1 MEETQL
7 LKGILEG
14 CVLKLISEKET
25 YGYELISQLNEY
37 GFAGIQ
43 EGTLYLVLNRLEK
56 RQYITC
62 RIGRSPLGPR
72 RKYFSITEYGRE
84 YLIEFEKSYDKITS
98 QANRIFRRGN
108 DVIS

>member
-25 YGYELISQLNEY
+25 YGYEMISNLSEN
-37 GFAGIQ
+37 GFTDVQ

-56 RQYITC
+56 RGYITC
-62 RIGRSPLGPR
+62 RIGRSPLGPK
-72 RKYFSITEYGRE
+72 RKYFSITDKGHI
-84 YLIEFEKSYDKITS
+84 YLTEFEKSYDKIIF
-98 QANRIFRRGN
+98 QANQILKRGK
-108 DVIS
+108 I